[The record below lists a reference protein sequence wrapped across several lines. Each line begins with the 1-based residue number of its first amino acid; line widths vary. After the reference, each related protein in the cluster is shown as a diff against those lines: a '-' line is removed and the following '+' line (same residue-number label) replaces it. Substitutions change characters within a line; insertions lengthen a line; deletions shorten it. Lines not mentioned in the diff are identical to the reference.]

1 MSEIKN
7 GIYEFTIC
15 GKNFGLL
22 FSLNAMDEMQ
32 DKLGGFDML
41 PEVFNPKNKE
51 WIKDTIWLFTLLIN
65 SAAELQDYLNGTE
78 TKKVTEHEIGMLVNT
93 GNIDEVKNAIYAAF
107 AIGTYA
113 ENEHNETEDTDTGE
127 GEEKNLTG
135 GQN

>member
-1 MSEIKN
+1 
-7 GIYEFTIC
+7 
-15 GKNFGLL
+15 
-22 FSLNAMDEMQ
+22 MDEMQ
-32 DKLGGFDML
+32 DKLGGFDKL
-41 PEVFNPKNKE
+41 PEVFNPQNKE

-78 TKKVTEHEIGMLVNT
+78 TKYVTEHEIGMLVNA

-113 ENEHNETEDTDTGE
+113 ENEHNEVEDTDTGE
-127 GEEKNLTG
+127 GEEKNLIG